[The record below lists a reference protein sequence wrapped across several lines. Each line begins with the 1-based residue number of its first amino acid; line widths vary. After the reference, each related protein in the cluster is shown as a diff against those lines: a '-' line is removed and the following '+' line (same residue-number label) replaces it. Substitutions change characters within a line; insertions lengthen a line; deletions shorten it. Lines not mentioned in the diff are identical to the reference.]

1 MLKNILYCLFPG
13 LLGGILSGCASQ
25 GYPEGG
31 PKDETPPYMVSSTP
45 AADSR
50 NFKGTVIEIVF
61 DELIQLNEVLQKV
74 VISPPVEK
82 TPAITGRGRMVQI
95 KFDEE
100 LQPGTTYTID
110 FADAIRDNNENNPL
124 TDFTFSFSTG
134 ESRDSLQIAGHLFEA
149 ATLTP
154 VKGALVMAHVNHNDS
169 AFTNMVPPRVAK
181 TDEMGRFTIKNLS
194 HQVYRVFA
202 LEDVN
207 RNFRFDQP
215 GERIAWHPQ
224 LVEPSFEYRQ
234 RIDSLFTDSVTLD
247 TILVTKELVY
257 IPDSLQLFL
266 FQEDYKE
273 QYLTS
278 RERNVRNRL
287 DFIFNRPLAKL
298 PEISMVNAQP
308 SLDKWYIFEHSANR
322 DTVAVWLTDT
332 TLIARDT
339 LTVKLSYPMKDSLN
353 NLVLKADTI
362 KLFHFERSERKKR
375 RKDDQEEAVEP
386 LSVTGP
392 PKSLE
397 IGANLWLDFPVPLA
411 SADTSAIKLYQLAD
425 TVYNPVKFSWMQDS
439 IKIRSYKVV
448 HPWQPEEKYRLL
460 IDSAAFTGIYGL
472 VNKPLKYDFDI
483 KAINNYAILYV
494 HVLQADSVMLLQLLN
509 RQEVPVKQGYL
520 PANGKIAFRYI
531 KPGDYFLRI
540 VEDVNKNGKWDT
552 GNFKEGRQPER
563 VSYFPDAISLRA
575 NWDQL
580 VTWDIPAHPV
590 YEFVEKNRAKK
601 SGQRSNTPRR

>member
-411 SADTSAIKLYQLAD
+411 SADTSAMKLYQLAD

>member
-1 MLKNILYCLFPG
+1 MVKNILYF
-13 LLGGILSGCASQ
+13 LLLVTLAWMVNRCASQ

-31 PKDETPPYMVSSTP
+31 PRDETPPHMVSSTP

-50 NFKGTVIEIVF
+50 NFKGSLIDIEF

-82 TPAITGRGRMVQI
+82 TPSITARGRMVRI
-95 KFDEE
+95 KFEGE
-100 LQPGTTYTID
+100 LQPATTYTID

-124 TDFTFSFSTG
+124 SNFTFSFSTG
-134 ESRDSLQIAGHLFEA
+134 ESRDSLQIAGNLYEA
-149 ATLTP
+149 ETLTP

-181 TDEMGRFTIKNLS
+181 TDEMGRFVIKNLS
-194 HQVYRVFA
+194 NQVYRVFA
-202 LEDVN
+202 LEDMN
-207 RNFRFDQP
+207 RNYRFDQP
-215 GERIAWHPQ
+215 GERIAWDPQ

-234 RIDSLFTDSVTLD
+234 RLDSVFTDSLTLD
-247 TILVTKELVY
+247 TVLVTRELVY
-257 IPDSLQLFL
+257 LPDSLQLFL

-287 DFIFNRPLAKL
+287 DFIFNRPLKNL
-298 PEISMVNAQP
+298 PEISIINAKP
-308 SLDKWYIFEHSANR
+308 ALNKWYIYQLSANR

-332 TLIARDT
+332 TLIAKDT
-339 LTVKLSYPMKDSLN
+339 LTVKFGYQMKDSLK
-353 NLVLKADTI
+353 NLVLKTDTI
-362 KLFHFERSERKKR
+362 KLFYFEQAGRKKR
-375 RKDDQEEAVEP
+375 RKDDEKEQVEP
-386 LSVTGP
+386 LIVTGP
-392 PKSLE
+392 QKSLE
-397 IGANLWLDFPVPLA
+397 IGADPRLEFPVPLA
-411 SADTSAIKLYQLAD
+411 SADISSAKLYQLVD
-425 TVYNPVKFSWMQDS
+425 TVYNSVDFNWVQDS
-439 IKIRSYKVV
+439 INIRSFKVV

-483 KAINNYAILYV
+483 KAEKNYAILYV
-494 HVLQADSVMLLQLLN
+494 HVLQADPTMLLQVLN
-509 RQEVPVKQGYL
+509 RQEIPVKQGYV

-540 VEDVNKNGKWDT
+540 VDDVNKNGKWDT
-552 GNFKEGRQPER
+552 GNFEEGRQPES
-563 VSYFPDAISLRA
+563 VSYYPDAISLRA

-590 YEFVEKNRAKK
+590 YEFVEKNRIKK
-601 SGQRSNTPRR
+601 SGQRSNTQRR

>member
-247 TILVTKELVY
+247 TVLVTKELVY

-411 SADTSAIKLYQLAD
+411 SADTSAMKLYQLAD